1 MLKFLHLS
9 GGGGARSA
17 TGGVC
22 RGAVAG
28 PAPDQSDRATTSFMI
43 SEVPP

>member
-1 MLKFLHLS
+1 MLKFLHLP

-17 TGGVC
+17 TEGVC